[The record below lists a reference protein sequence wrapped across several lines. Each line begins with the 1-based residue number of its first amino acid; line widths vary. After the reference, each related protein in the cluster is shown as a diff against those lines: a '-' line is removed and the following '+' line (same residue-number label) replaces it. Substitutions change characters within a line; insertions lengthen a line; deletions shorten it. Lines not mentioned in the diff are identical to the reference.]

1 MKMTSNK
8 TSEEEFIDEQDNAD
22 EEVDFSALTDDE
34 KDDLILE
41 MQKEDMI
48 QKRTA
53 EKVAQTFKTKERVKK
68 RRKKKSQSKA
78 EMFPGFGR
86 VVVRMGTA
94 MAFSMAFILIGPIL
108 FFMALVGRVGEKMWV
123 NAIFGIIGIG
133 LTISAWFLFKYIIK
147 D

>member
-1 MKMTSNK
+1 MTSNK

>member
-1 MKMTSNK
+1 
-8 TSEEEFIDEQDNAD
+8 
-22 EEVDFSALTDDE
+22 
-34 KDDLILE
+34 
-41 MQKEDMI
+41 
-48 QKRTA
+48 
-53 EKVAQTFKTKERVKK
+53 
-68 RRKKKSQSKA
+68 
-78 EMFPGFGR
+78 MFPGFGR